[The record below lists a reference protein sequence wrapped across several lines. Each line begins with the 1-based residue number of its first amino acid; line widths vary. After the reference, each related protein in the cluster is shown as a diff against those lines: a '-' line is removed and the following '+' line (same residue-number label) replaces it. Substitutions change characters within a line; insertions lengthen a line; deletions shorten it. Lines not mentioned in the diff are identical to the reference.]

1 MTTPPGGALSE
12 SAAESAAASAPPAAP
27 PALPAAAAPAPPA
40 EVPSPAAPPGAP
52 STTNS
57 ASGAFDRPRIDPSV
71 LQGYTFQSGVQC
83 PICEITPQYPSGRS
97 GLHWHAHW
105 RSVGV
110 REYVTIGGLV
120 AGALALQFVGT
131 PPDRARWDGPI
142 LFDNPVRDLLRIDS
156 PSGRKT
162 AASVSDALFI
172 WEVLHPTVIDPVL
185 VAWWARESPYVA
197 WQMMVIDAQAYA
209 LTFLLTESIKRVTAR
224 ARPWVATDDCATNP
238 SGSTCG
244 SGGSYLSF
252 YSGHAATT
260 ATGAGLIC
268 AHHTQL
274 KLYQNAW
281 LDTGTCALAVAGT
294 AMTGAMRIASDN
306 HWVSDVLIGHLV
318 GYASGYLLPTLLYYK
333 EFRLTPHDHPADKPV
348 FAALPIVSAGS
359 LGLSVF
365 GLF

>member
-1 MTTPPGGALSE
+1 
-12 SAAESAAASAPPAAP
+12 
-27 PALPAAAAPAPPA
+27 
-40 EVPSPAAPPGAP
+40 
-52 STTNS
+52 
-57 ASGAFDRPRIDPSV
+57 
-71 LQGYTFQSGVQC
+71 VQC

-97 GLHWHAHW
+97 GLHWHEHW
-105 RSVGV
+105 ASVGV
-110 REYVTIGGLV
+110 REYVTV
-120 AGALALQFVGT
+120 GALGAAALGLQFVGPSPT
-131 PPDRARWDGPI
+131 RARWDGPI

-156 PSGRKT
+156 ASGRDT
-162 AASVSDALFI
+162 AATVSDALFI
-172 WEVLHPTVIDPVL
+172 WEVLHPTVIDPIL

-209 LTFLLTESIKRVTAR
+209 LTMVVTESVKRLTAR
-224 ARPWVATDDCATNP
+224 ARPWVGTDDCATNP
-238 SGSTCG
+238 GGPTCG

-274 KLYQNAW
+274 KLYQNEW
-281 LDTGTCALAVAGT
+281 LDTGTCALAVLGT
-294 AMTGAMRIASDN
+294 ATTGAMRIASDN

-348 FAALPIVSAGS
+348 FAALPMVSSGS
-359 LGLSVF
+359 LGLTVF